1 MMLREI
7 NSHLD
12 QITPNNV
19 KLFFISRY
27 KENSNYEYVVYK
39 TQITNEIGQEFIEIL
54 KKNINKYLKL
64 DNLEYNQYNPMV
76 IMEKNNIEYIEKG
89 DVVHFKIIKSE
100 LKKINLDL
108 FDLEETKKL
117 WAFAI
122 KFGSEL
128 IYFRKYTENKILDK
142 KPLLALFVS
151 DGAFNKL
158 DKSVITIDQKVDCIY
173 YKEKI
178 YILNKNQFE
187 QIFSFLEKLMDEI
200 DESYDR
206 LVQKSLV
213 DDEQILYDLCKTDP
227 KKVKKL
233 NKVLKGDII
242 DTLDYDKVNQL
253 NNQYN
258 LELEFTDDNKMKI
271 QRKNI
276 WTILKVL
283 DDDYL
288 KSPVTDIKY
297 EAHSKIKMG

>member
-1 MMLREI
+1 
-7 NSHLD
+7 
-12 QITPNNV
+12 
-19 KLFFISRY
+19 
-27 KENSNYEYVVYK
+27 
-39 TQITNEIGQEFIEIL
+39 
-54 KKNINKYLKL
+54 
-64 DNLEYNQYNPMV
+64 MV

-187 QIFSFLEKLMDEI
+187 QIFSFLEKLMDAGFKRAEVRSPGF
-200 DESYDR
+200 DMPWGYSR
-206 LVQKSLV
+206 
-213 DDEQILYDLCKTDP
+213 P
-227 KKVKKL
+227 
-233 NKVLKGDII
+233 VLIAYREKAS
-242 DTLDYDKVNQL
+242 
-253 NNQYN
+253 
-258 LELEFTDDNKMKI
+258 DN
-271 QRKNI
+271 
-276 WTILKVL
+276 W
-283 DDDYL
+283 L
-288 KSPVTDIKY
+288 KSDPLQLRC
-297 EAHSKIKMG
+297 ASK